1 MIFLIKKSRGR
12 VKIMK
17 KRRHKLILD
26 LINRYDIGTQDE
38 LLALL
43 RDEGCDVTQAT
54 VSRDVKELRLL
65 KTLGA
70 NGVYKY
76 SVERANDTGYSGM
89 FDALFQ
95 SAMTKVDYAGNI
107 CVIKCSPGLAGAACA
122 TIDAMNVHEVVGTIA
137 GDDTIFMLCRTSDE
151 AQGVAEALNRMIGR

>member
-1 MIFLIKKSRGR
+1 
-12 VKIMK
+12 MK

-26 LINRYDIGTQDE
+26 LIEQYDIGTQEE

-43 RDEGCDVTQAT
+43 RDKGYDVTQAT

-76 SVERANDTGYSGM
+76 TVENTKNTGYSGM

-122 TIDAMNVHEVVGTIA
+122 TIDSMNVHDIVGTIA
-137 GDDTIFMLCRTSDE
+137 GDDTIFMLCRTSEE

>member
-1 MIFLIKKSRGR
+1 
-12 VKIMK
+12 MK

-26 LINRYDIGTQDE
+26 LIEQYDVGTQEE

-43 RDEGCDVTQAT
+43 RDKGYDVTQAT

-76 SVERANDTGYSGM
+76 TVENTKNTGYTGM

-122 TIDAMNVHEVVGTIA
+122 TIDSMNVHDIVGTIA
-137 GDDTIFMLCRTSDE
+137 GDDTIFMLCRTAEE
-151 AQGVAEALNRMIGR
+151 ARGVAEALNRMIGR

>member
-1 MIFLIKKSRGR
+1 
-12 VKIMK
+12 MK

-26 LINRYDIGTQDE
+26 LIEQYDIGTQEE
-38 LLALL
+38 LLVLL
-43 RDEGCDVTQAT
+43 REKGCDVTQAT

-65 KTLGA
+65 KTLGS

-76 SVERANDTGYSGM
+76 SVERAGDNGYTGM

-122 TIDAMNVHEVVGTIA
+122 TIDAMNVSEVVGTIA
-137 GDDTIFMLCRTSDE
+137 GDDTIFVLMRTENDARMLVGKFKE
-151 AQGVAEALNRMIGR
+151 MIWG

>member
-1 MIFLIKKSRGR
+1 
-12 VKIMK
+12 MK

-26 LINRYDIGTQDE
+26 LIEQYEVGTQEE

-43 RDEGCDVTQAT
+43 RDRGYDVTQAT

-65 KTLGA
+65 KTLGS

-76 SVERANDTGYSGM
+76 TVENTKTAAGYSGM

-122 TIDAMNVHEVVGTIA
+122 TIDSMNVHDIVGTIA
-137 GDDTIFMLCRTSDE
+137 GDDTIFMLCRTAEE
-151 AQGVAEALNRMIGR
+151 ARGVAEALNRMIGR

>member
-1 MIFLIKKSRGR
+1 
-12 VKIMK
+12 MK
-17 KRRHKLILD
+17 KKRHKLILE
-26 LINRYDIGTQDE
+26 LIEKYDIGTQEE
-38 LLALL
+38 LLQML
-43 RDEGCDVTQAT
+43 REKGCDVTQAT

-65 KTLGA
+65 KTLGS

-76 SVERANDTGYSGM
+76 SVEKVSDIGYTDM

-95 SAMTKVDYAGNI
+95 SAMVKVDYAGNI

-137 GDDTIFMLCRTSDE
+137 GDDTIFMLCRTTDE
-151 AQGVAEALNRMIGR
+151 ARGVAEALNRMMGR

>member
-1 MIFLIKKSRGR
+1 
-12 VKIMK
+12 MK

-26 LINRYDIGTQDE
+26 LIEQYDVGTQED

-43 RDEGCDVTQAT
+43 RDRGYDVTQAT

-76 SVERANDTGYSGM
+76 TVENTKKYR
-89 FDALFQ
+89 LFRY
-95 SAMTKVDYAGNI
+95 V
-107 CVIKCSPGLAGAACA
+107 
-122 TIDAMNVHEVVGTIA
+122 
-137 GDDTIFMLCRTSDE
+137 
-151 AQGVAEALNRMIGR
+151 

>member
-1 MIFLIKKSRGR
+1 
-12 VKIMK
+12 MK
-17 KRRHKLILD
+17 KNRQAIIARLIEENVISTQEDLLTKLIEAGV
-26 LINRYDIGTQDE
+26 N
-38 LLALL
+38 
-43 RDEGCDVTQAT
+43 VTQAT

-76 SVERANDTGYSGM
+76 TVEKVADNGYTGM

-137 GDDTIFMLCRTSDE
+137 GDDTIFMLCRTADE
-151 AQGVAEALNRMIGR
+151 ARGVAEALNRMIGR

>member
-1 MIFLIKKSRGR
+1 
-12 VKIMK
+12 MK

-26 LINRYDIGTQDE
+26 LIEQYDIGTQEE
-38 LLALL
+38 LLVLL
-43 RDEGCDVTQAT
+43 REKGCDVTQAT

-65 KTLGA
+65 KTLGS

-76 SVERANDTGYSGM
+76 SVERANDNGYTGM

-122 TIDAMNVHEVVGTIA
+122 TIDAMNVSEVVGTIA
-137 GDDTIFMLCRTSDE
+137 GDDTIMCAIRTVEETKLLMDKIRKTIS
-151 AQGVAEALNRMIGR
+151 

>member
-1 MIFLIKKSRGR
+1 
-12 VKIMK
+12 MK

-26 LINRYDIGTQDE
+26 LIEQYEIGTQEE

-43 RDEGCDVTQAT
+43 RDRGYDVTQAT

-76 SVERANDTGYSGM
+76 TVEAAKNTG
-89 FDALFQ
+89 
-95 SAMTKVDYAGNI
+95 
-107 CVIKCSPGLAGAACA
+107 
-122 TIDAMNVHEVVGTIA
+122 
-137 GDDTIFMLCRTSDE
+137 
-151 AQGVAEALNRMIGR
+151 

>member
-1 MIFLIKKSRGR
+1 
-12 VKIMK
+12 MK

-26 LINRYDIGTQDE
+26 LISQYDVGTQEE

-43 RDEGCDVTQAT
+43 RDKGCDVTQAT

-76 SVERANDTGYSGM
+76 TVEHTKDTGYSGM

-122 TIDAMNVHEVVGTIA
+122 TIDSMNVNEVVGTIA
-137 GDDTIFMLCRTSDE
+137 GDDTIFMLCRTFDE

>member
-1 MIFLIKKSRGR
+1 
-12 VKIMK
+12 MK

-26 LINRYDIGTQDE
+26 LIEQYDIGTQEE

-43 RDEGCDVTQAT
+43 RDKGYDVTQAT

-76 SVERANDTGYSGM
+76 TVENTKNTGYSGM

-95 SAMTKVDYAGNI
+95 SAMTKVDFAGNI

-122 TIDAMNVHEVVGTIA
+122 TIDSMNVHDIVGTIA
-137 GDDTIFMLCRTSDE
+137 GDDTIFMLCRTSEE
-151 AQGVAEALNRMIGR
+151 ARGVAEALNRMIGR

>member
-1 MIFLIKKSRGR
+1 
-12 VKIMK
+12 MK

-26 LINRYDIGTQDE
+26 LISQYDVGTQEE
-38 LLALL
+38 LLSLL
-43 RDEGCDVTQAT
+43 RDRGYDVTQAT

-65 KTLGA
+65 KTLGS

-76 SVERANDTGYSGM
+76 TVERPVDTSYTGM

-122 TIDAMNVHEVVGTIA
+122 TIDSMNVNEVVGTIA
-137 GDDTIFMLCRTSDE
+137 GDDTIFMLCRTDDE
-151 AQGVAEALNRMIGR
+151 ARGVAEALNRMIGR

>member
-1 MIFLIKKSRGR
+1 MKNTRQSALLNLIKNN
-12 VKIMK
+12 VIDTQE
-17 KRRHKLILD
+17 KL
-26 LINRYDIGTQDE
+26 QFE
-38 LLALL
+38 LREL
-43 RDEGCDVTQAT
+43 GFNVTQAT

-76 SVERANDTGYSGM
+76 TVENTKNTGYSGM

-122 TIDAMNVHEVVGTIA
+122 TIDAMNVHDIVGTIA
-137 GDDTIFMLCRTSDE
+137 GDDTIFMLCRTSEE
-151 AQGVAEALNRMIGR
+151 ARGVAEALNRMIGR

>member
-1 MIFLIKKSRGR
+1 
-12 VKIMK
+12 MK

-26 LINRYDIGTQDE
+26 LIEQYEVGTQEE

-43 RDEGCDVTQAT
+43 RDRGYDVTQAT
-54 VSRDVKELRLL
+54 FSRDVKELRLL
-65 KTLGA
+65 KTLGS

-76 SVERANDTGYSGM
+76 TVENTKTAAGYSGM

-122 TIDAMNVHEVVGTIA
+122 TIDSMNVHDIVGTIA
-137 GDDTIFMLCRTSDE
+137 GDDTIFMLCRTAEE
-151 AQGVAEALNRMIGR
+151 ARGVAEALNRMIGR

>member
-1 MIFLIKKSRGR
+1 
-12 VKIMK
+12 MK

-26 LINRYDIGTQDE
+26 LIEQYDIGTQED

-43 RDEGCDVTQAT
+43 RDRGYDVTQAT

-76 SVERANDTGYSGM
+76 TVENTKNTGYSGM

-122 TIDAMNVHEVVGTIA
+122 TIDSMNVHDIVGTIA
-137 GDDTIFMLCRTSDE
+137 GDDTIFMLCRTAEE
-151 AQGVAEALNRMIGR
+151 ARGVAEALNRMIGR

>member
-1 MIFLIKKSRGR
+1 
-12 VKIMK
+12 MK
-17 KRRHKLILD
+17 KRRHKLIFE
-26 LINRYDIGTQDE
+26 LIEKYEIGTQED
-38 LLALL
+38 LLQML
-43 RDEGCDVTQAT
+43 RERGCDVTQAT

-76 SVERANDTGYSGM
+76 SVEKAVDNSYPGM

-137 GDDTIFMLCRTSDE
+137 GDDTIFMLCRTPDE
-151 AQGVAEALNRMIGR
+151 ARGVAEALNRMIGR

>member
-1 MIFLIKKSRGR
+1 
-12 VKIMK
+12 MK
-17 KRRHKLILD
+17 KKRHKLILE
-26 LINRYDIGTQDE
+26 LIDKYDIGTQEE
-38 LLALL
+38 LLVML
-43 RDEGCDVTQAT
+43 RDKGCDVTQAT

-76 SVERANDTGYSGM
+76 TVEKVADNGYTGM

-137 GDDTIFMLCRTSDE
+137 GDDTIFMLCRTADE
-151 AQGVAEALNRMIGR
+151 ARGVAEALTRMIGR

>member
-1 MIFLIKKSRGR
+1 
-12 VKIMK
+12 MK
-17 KRRHKLILD
+17 KKRHKLILE
-26 LINRYDIGTQDE
+26 LIEKYEIGTQED
-38 LLALL
+38 LLQML
-43 RDEGCDVTQAT
+43 RERGCDVTQAT

-76 SVERANDTGYSGM
+76 SVEKAVDNSYPGM

-137 GDDTIFMLCRTSDE
+137 GDDTIFMLCRTPDE
-151 AQGVAEALNRMIGR
+151 ARGVAEALNRMIGR

>member
-1 MIFLIKKSRGR
+1 
-12 VKIMK
+12 MK

-26 LINRYDIGTQDE
+26 LISQYNIGTQEE
-38 LLALL
+38 LLTLL
-43 RDEGCDVTQAT
+43 RDNGFDVTQAT

-65 KTLGA
+65 KTLGSD
-70 NGVYKY
+70 GVYKY
-76 SVERANDTGYSGM
+76 TVEHSNDVGYSGM

-122 TIDAMNVHEVVGTIA
+122 TIDSMNVHEVVGTIA
-137 GDDTIFMLCRTSDE
+137 GDDTIFMLTSDE
-151 AQGVAEALNRMIGR
+151 ARGVAEALNRMIGR